1 MAPRQRRSR
10 LSRRNRTKVS
20 NSALSGMAMPLLA
33 LLDCHSQRTIVSN
46 LHQHTDTSENAKVI
60 NPKNFAVLDDVQ
72 ASLSGSAV
80 GTALV
85 PK

>member
-1 MAPRQRRSR
+1 MCSINNVIPPCSHGTASKT
-10 LSRRNRTKVS
+10 LK
-20 NSALSGMAMPLLA
+20 AL
-33 LLDCHSQRTIVSN
+33 LLDCHPQRTIVSN